1 MAIHRDIAEALQ
13 SAAKRRHRNTAL
25 RKEAQKHALM
35 PEDYHTLQRQLNSTE
50 FIQPLDAATT
60 KSNIYYIK
68 KRFTRFCHA
77 NRHGDWRT
85 ALHPRYCDK
94 GLIMTFLHWICEF
107 YLQKRRKRSKKK
119 TVNQYW
125 RDFKMLYRRCNK
137 GKIVNPNHC
146 EEIRNYI
153 NTELKEKFSLDDQPG
168 SKPVLNVDDLL
179 LGLTQHWSRDRS
191 VFPTEDDRLD
201 LPTIMLFQAYTAC
214 RPAELVDGTKCR
226 GARDPMRDDSD
237 AEDAESNERGADDAV
252 ARSRKQQQR
261 SPGTPSRSMKQKRK
275 RTTKSGYETEANA
288 DSGLDERVF
297 DRFDERVF
305 DRFDDSDDGESDTES
320 DGDTDGGTDPDD
332 DGDDTSDTEYSNV
345 GSEDV
350 DMLPPSPNPS
360 QPAAAIAQ
368 DEDKETTRLYK
379 ALCYEDIILWIVR
392 DPNGRGRDVLAME
405 VFFRHHKGVDNK
417 PKPTSFVFRE
427 NPLPILCPISHIL
440 ARAIRD
446 DAVDV
451 DGFSHAAPFFSTKI
465 SRAATKVNWKT
476 SMLKTPVFRRSVRT
490 AAGGW
495 EKSTT
500 DPMKYSAY
508 AFYLDRIGSDLGSEE
523 KWTSYCMRRGNAN
536 ALLKVAPNP
545 VVDQVMRHDPMTG
558 CLANAYLNLRVGFN
572 TQDAFLERDPSA
584 DGLTRAF
591 SHMSI
596 RCNPE
601 VPRHIPKAELAK
613 LPPDPEVVELTREV
627 KQTSIR
633 LRQQYGFIKSAPADE
648 NDEYKRR
655 RRDLRNAEKA
665 FKEDMTKEY
674 QEAYRRRM
682 HNEELERQLSGTA
695 VEERAEPSVEHQLP
709 ERTYLQPILCD
720 FSTDMG
726 LEQIT
731 GRKIRAIDGMVRLA
745 SCREVRRPQS
755 LSPCDASRESSPEV
769 AESKLLIKPEPFE
782 DIPLL
787 LGKTQ
792 CIYCVG
798 DERLTHEARM
808 RRFKRVSHMMDHV
821 ENVHL
826 RHEKGNAKF
835 VCRHPEC
842 QHLGDFL
849 TSLDHFKN
857 HVQTVHGVKLRA

>member
-1 MAIHRDIAEALQ
+1 MAIHRDIAEALRK
-13 SAAKRRHRNTAL
+13 AAKRRHRDTAL
-25 RKEAQKHALM
+25 RKEAQKNALLA
-35 PEDYHTLQRQLNSTE
+35 EDYHTLQQQLNSTQ

-68 KRFTRFCHA
+68 KRFIRFCQANKHA
-77 NRHGDWRT
+77 HWRT
-85 ALHPRYCDK
+85 SLQPRYSDK
-94 GLIMTFLHWICEF
+94 GFIMTFLHWICET
-107 YLQKRRKRSKKK
+107 YLQKRRKKSKKK

-137 GKIVNPNHC
+137 GQVVNPNHC
-146 EEIRNYI
+146 EEIRKYI
-153 NTELKEKFSLDDQPG
+153 NTELKEKFGLDDQPG
-168 SKPVLNVDDLL
+168 AKPVLSVDDLL
-179 LGLTQHWSRDRS
+179 LGLTHHWSRDRS

-226 GARDPMRDDSD
+226 AASDPMLDDCD
-237 AEDAESNERGADDAV
+237 REDAGGSERAADDKL
-252 ARSRKQQQR
+252 ARGCKQQPGNPSPPNR
-261 SPGTPSRSMKQKRK
+261 SIKQKQK
-275 RTTKSGYETEANA
+275 STTKSGYESEFDT
-288 DSGLDERVF
+288 DSDLDDPIF
-297 DRFDERVF
+297 DGVDET
-305 DRFDDSDDGESDTES
+305 DDGESDG
-320 DGDTDGGTDPDD
+320 DGDE
-332 DGDDTSDTEYSNV
+332 DDTTDTKYSDVAN
-345 GSEDV
+345 EDV
-350 DMLPPSPNPS
+350 DMLPPEPNPH
-360 QPAAAIAQ
+360 QPTATIEQ
-368 DEDKETTRLYK
+368 DEDKYITRLHK
-379 ALCYEDIILWIVR
+379 ALCYEDIVLWIVR
-392 DPNGRGRDVLAME
+392 DPNKGGRDVLAME

-417 PKPTSFVFRE
+417 PKPTIFLFRE
-427 NPLPILCPISHIL
+427 NPLPILCPICHIL

-451 DGFSHAAPFFSTKI
+451 GGFSHAAPFFSTKI
-465 SRAATKVNWKT
+465 GRAATKVNWKT
-476 SMLKTPVFRRSVRT
+476 SMLKTPIFRRSVRT
-490 AAGGW
+490 TAGAW

-508 AFYLDRIGSDLGSEE
+508 AFYLDRIGSDLGSED
-523 KWTSYCMRRGNAN
+523 KWTSYCMRRGNVN

-558 CLANAYLNLRVGFN
+558 CLANAYLNRRVGFN
-572 TQDAFLERDPSA
+572 TQDAYLERDPSA
-584 DGLTRAF
+584 DGLTKAF

-601 VPRHIPKAELAK
+601 VPREIPKAELAR

-627 KQTSIR
+627 KQTAIR

-648 NDEYKRR
+648 KDKYQRR
-655 RRDLRNAEKA
+655 RCDLRNAEKA
-665 FKEDMTKEY
+665 FKEDMTKIY

-695 VEERAEPSVEHQLP
+695 IEEKAEPSVEHQLP

-726 LEQIT
+726 FKEMT

-745 SCREVRRPQS
+745 GCREVRRPQGV
-755 LSPCDASRESSPEV
+755 SPCDASRESSPEV

-798 DERLTHEARM
+798 DKRLTYAART
-808 RRFKRVSHMMDHV
+808 RRFNRVSHMMDHV

-835 VCRHPEC
+835 VCRHPGC